1 MCTMKKLILGLL
13 FFGFAAHMFAQVITL
28 SEVRIAVNYKYLDA
42 VDNMEAAIP
51 VQLLEDKV
59 GLYDIKKS
67 ELYSD
72 EYDTY
77 TISFYIPDGK
87 IVAVFDQN
95 GDILRTIEK
104 FKDVKLPEDVLT
116 AVAKRFPNWSVVSDV
131 YRVNYHAG
139 TNVARKMYKITLTN
153 GDEKIKVKT
162 DADGNFM

>member
-1 MCTMKKLILGLL
+1 MKKLILGLL
-13 FFGFAAHMFAQVITL
+13 FFGFTAHMFAQVITL

-51 VQLLEDKV
+51 VQMLEDKV
-59 GLYDIKKS
+59 GLYDIRKS

-95 GDILRTIEK
+95 GEILRTIEK
-104 FKDVKLPEDVLT
+104 FKDVKLPRDVLM
-116 AVAKRFPNWSVVSDV
+116 AVSKRFPGWSVVSDV
-131 YRVNYHAG
+131 YRVNYHAKSEI
-139 TNVARKMYKITLTN
+139 ARKMYKITLKN
-153 GDEKIKVKT
+153 GDETIKIKT
-162 DADGNFM
+162 DAEGNFM

>member
-1 MCTMKKLILGLL
+1 MKKLILGLL
-13 FFGFAAHMFAQVITL
+13 FFGFATHMFAQVITL

-51 VQLLEDKV
+51 VQMLEDKV
-59 GLYDIKKS
+59 GLYDITKS

-95 GDILRTIEK
+95 GEILRTVEK
-104 FKDVKLPEDVLT
+104 FKDVKLPDDVVK
-116 AVAKRFPNWSVVSDV
+116 AVVKRFPNWSIVSDV
-131 YRVNYHAG
+131 YRVNYHHKKEI
-139 TNVARKMYKITLTN
+139 ARKQYKITLKN
-153 GDEKIKVKT
+153 GDEIIKVKV
-162 DADGNFM
+162 DPNGNFM